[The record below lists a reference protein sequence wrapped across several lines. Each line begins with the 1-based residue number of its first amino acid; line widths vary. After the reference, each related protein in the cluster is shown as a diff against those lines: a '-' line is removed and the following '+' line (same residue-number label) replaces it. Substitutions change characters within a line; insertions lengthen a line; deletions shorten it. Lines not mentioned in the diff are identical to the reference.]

1 MKLSSIETAFYI
13 HMTFYRTE
21 TNTPDIVCYIEKLKK
36 YEFVTILNFVWF
48 WPEICNSCNFGISIW
63 RSKSISYFSLHLVL
77 VLFHELPF
85 LHSISANHYLSTVA
99 VACTHFFYIV
109 QIISC
114 FELKEKVHSYTR
126 SSITL
131 FEN

>member
-1 MKLSSIETAFYI
+1 MIFSIVFFSLLIITIIRIYQKNQLINLWFL
-13 HMTFYRTE
+13 
-21 TNTPDIVCYIEKLKK
+21 DIVWYIEKLKK
-36 YEFVTILNFVWF
+36 YEFVTILNFEWF

-114 FELKEKVHSYTR
+114 FELKEK
-126 SSITL
+126 SSFIHAL
-131 FEN
+131 